1 MYHFRVYMGKTTEQ
15 QRFDMIL
22 IFNNGHV
29 LYLRRSLRRLFS
41 AGRHWISKRSWLRLA
56 STSSIVFVARVT
68 TLVLL
73 LPTQRACTFT
83 AINRQWGRGGGL
95 RRLTCSVHIPCRIRF
110 AAICSL
116 FHITFFLGTVTTLFA
131 VLLTRPR
138 LIVNH
143 NGPCLLSVPSLVDSN
158 L

>member
-1 MYHFRVYMGKTTEQ
+1 MHHFRVYMGRTTEQ
-15 QRFDMIL
+15 QWYDMIL
-22 IFNNGHV
+22 IFNIGHV

-95 RRLTCSVHIPCRIRF
+95 RRSMCSVHIPCRIRF
-110 AAICSL
+110 AAIHSL
-116 FHITFFLGTVTTLFA
+116 SHITSFLGTVTTLFA
-131 VLLTRPR
+131 VLLTRLH
-138 LIVNH
+138 LIVSH
-143 NGPCLLSVPSLVDSN
+143 DGACLLSVQSLVHSN